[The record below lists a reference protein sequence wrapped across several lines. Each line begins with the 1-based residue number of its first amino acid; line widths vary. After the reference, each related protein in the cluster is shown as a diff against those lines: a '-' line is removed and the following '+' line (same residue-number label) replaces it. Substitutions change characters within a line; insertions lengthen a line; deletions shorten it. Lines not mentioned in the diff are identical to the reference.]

1 MDYNSCTHSYTPPTP
16 SARRSPAPS
25 TTLATFHWIST
36 PPTAFANLSQSAEPS
51 NANTSSAA
59 VERISFSSEGR
70 PVILL
75 VAIGSERVAIPD
87 EVEEEF
93 PSPKRERN
101 DRIKPWAPFEDEED
115 EGMASKPSSL
125 APALSGADP
134 AAAGVPGAPPPAP
147 VEASRLRS
155 SSRKSDCLALSSAR
169 VGERALLLLLL
180 EDGEAVPPEAL
191 ASEDEPDMSDLVRR
205 IKRGGR
211 SGCRV
216 DWSARS
222 ERRTWRCLIDPREK
236 EEIPWPSQPSG
247 IGPRGRRAATTHSAA
262 SRTFLP
268 VNPAAPSMVKT
279 MPSAAGRYCASERV
293 RKRGWPGMSTRWSGG
308 SSSAESLC
316 GGVGSAGSLTSS

>member
-1 MDYNSCTHSYTPPTP
+1 M
-16 SARRSPAPS
+16 
-25 TTLATFHWIST
+25 
-36 PPTAFANLSQSAEPS
+36 
-51 NANTSSAA
+51 
-59 VERISFSSEGR
+59 
-70 PVILL
+70 L
-75 VAIGSERVAIPD
+75 VAIDSERVAIPD
-87 EVEEEF
+87 EVEEEEEF

-101 DRIKPWAPFEDEED
+101 DRIKPWAPFEEEED

-180 EDGEAVPPEAL
+180 EEGEAVPPEAL

-211 SGCRV
+211 WGCRV

-236 EEIPWPSQPSG
+236 EEIPWPGQQPRT
-247 IGPRGRRAATTHSAA
+247 GPEGRRATDH
-262 SRTFLP
+262 
-268 VNPAAPSMVKT
+268 
-279 MPSAAGRYCASERV
+279 
-293 RKRGWPGMSTRWSGG
+293 
-308 SSSAESLC
+308 SLC
-316 GGVGSAGSLTSS
+316 CVSDILARQSGCTVDGEDDTVSCREVLRERTGAQARMAGDVDEVERRVQLGGVALRAGVVQQVA